1 MRLSIVLLKQ
11 VSQFR
16 LTNYI
21 PTRRIPGNVLL
32 GKHRVRRTLSE
43 SEKLDMKRRIEIE
56 LENMAH
62 LSRPYL
68 TEEEDNLYENDP
80 IRKEREEKAL
90 ALKRR
95 QEEIPEHIYLKRD
108 LLDRVSCWDTLYEGE
123 LNNFNEFGDEGEIWF
138 GKYILTKLVDAVC
151 RLVIDKETTTIL
163 DIGTG
168 NGHVIQR
175 LLSRGYVHLTGI
187 DYSEKSIE
195 LARTQIGSNIQFQV
209 IDMTA
214 SDTSLLDHFDIGI
227 DKGTLDAILL
237 CSSDQRK
244 AKREAYVATVHRH
257 IKNLLFLI
265 SCNWT
270 RNELLEFFQPKF
282 SLECE
287 IETPTMSFGGRQ
299 GKTVTFLVFK
309 RND

>member
-1 MRLSIVLLKQ
+1 MKLSLILLKQ

-16 LTNYI
+16 FTNYV

-32 GKHRVRRTLSE
+32 GKHRVRRTLGQG
-43 SEKLDMKRRIEIE
+43 EKRDMQQRIEIE

-68 TEEEDNLYENDP
+68 TEEEDNLYERDP
-80 IRKEREEKAL
+80 VRREREEKAL

-108 LLDRVSCWDTLYEGE
+108 LLDRVACWDTLYEGE

-138 GKYILTKLVDAVC
+138 GKSILAKLVETVC
-151 RLVIDKETTTIL
+151 QMVPETEKTTIL

-175 LLSRGYVHLTGI
+175 LLRRGFVHLTGI

-195 LARTQIGSNIQFQV
+195 LARTQIGSNVKFQV
-209 IDMTA
+209 MDMTA
-214 SDTSLLDHFDIGI
+214 TDTSALDHFDIGI

-244 AKREAYVATVHRH
+244 GKCQAYVETVHRH
-257 IKNLLFLI
+257 IKNLLFLV

-270 RNELLEFFQPKF
+270 RNELLEFFEPRF
-282 SLECE
+282 SLERE
-287 IETPTMSFGGRQ
+287 IETPTMQFGGRQ
-299 GKTVTFLVFK
+299 
-309 RND
+309 